1 MGQSSLKS
9 TLSPFHLSSGTG
21 VIVGGLDQGL
31 MTMYDADKIIS
42 GQDDALVFSKN
53 KHTGPVQALDFNPF
67 QKNLLASGASE
78 SEIYIWDLNKLSSPM
93 TPGAKSQPAD
103 DVRAVAWNR

>member
-1 MGQSSLKS
+1 M
-9 TLSPFHLSSGTG
+9 LSALCSRNLTIDTFSGSG

-31 MTMYDADKIIS
+31 MTMYDAGKVIA
-42 GQDDALVFSKN
+42 GQTEGALVFSKN

-78 SEIYIWDLNKLSSPM
+78 SGMQFNRHFSWPSIRPR
-93 TPGAKSQPAD
+93 TFPKSFLEF
-103 DVRAVAWNR
+103 

>member
-1 MGQSSLKS
+1 M
-9 TLSPFHLSSGTG
+9 
-21 VIVGGLDQGL
+21 IVGGLDQGL
-31 MTMYDADKIIS
+31 MTIYDAGKVIG
-42 GQDDALVFSKN
+42 GQDGALVFSKN

-67 QKNLLASGASE
+67 QTNLLASGASD

-93 TPGAKSQPAD
+93 TPGAKSQPPD

>member
-1 MGQSSLKS
+1 MPNFDSNL
-9 TLSPFHLSSGTG
+9 TIATFSGSG

-31 MTMYDADKIIS
+31 MTMYDAGKVIA
-42 GQDDALVFSKN
+42 GQTEGALVFSKN

-78 SEIYIWDLNKLSSPM
+78 SEIFIWDLNKMSSPM
-93 TPGAKSQPAD
+93 TPGAKSQPPD
-103 DVRAVAWNR
+103 DVRDVAWNR

>member
-1 MGQSSLKS
+1 M
-9 TLSPFHLSSGTG
+9 
-21 VIVGGLDQGL
+21 IVGGLDQGL
-31 MTMYDADKIIS
+31 MTIYDAGKVIS
-42 GQDDALVFSKN
+42 GEEGALVFSKD

-93 TPGAKSQPAD
+93 TPGAKSQPPD

>member
-1 MGQSSLKS
+1 M
-9 TLSPFHLSSGTG
+9 
-21 VIVGGLDQGL
+21 GGLDQGL
-31 MTMYDADKIIS
+31 MTMYDAGKVIS
-42 GQDDALVFSKN
+42 GQQEGALVFSKN

-93 TPGAKSQPAD
+93 TPGAKSQPPD